1 MTQNTRLGL
10 LSSNQLKLIALIAM
24 TLDHIGKQLLP
35 QYPILQIIG
44 RLAFPLFAYMI
55 AEGCKY
61 TRNRKRYFYTIFII
75 GFLCQIVYFFAME
88 LLYLSV
94 LITFSLSILIIFA
107 IDYAIKPIGEWSDM
121 VKQYGTYKNI
131 AIIAARCILPIII
144 ISVVVYSCEV
154 LPYILWE
161 YYFDIDYGIWGVLMP
176 VAIYYG
182 KGKLSKLVLSAIM
195 ITLLAMSIEGIQWYS
210 LFALITL
217 LLYNGRRGK
226 LNMKNLF
233 YVYYPLHLV
242 VIYGIYLLIQ

>member
-44 RLAFPLFAYMI
+44 RLAFPIFAYMI

-61 TRNRKRYFYTIFII
+61 TRNRKRYFATIFIA
-75 GFLCQIVYFFAME
+75 GLLCQIVYYIAME
-88 LLYLSV
+88 SLYLCV

-107 IDYAIKPIGEWSDM
+107 IDYAIEPIREWHNM
-121 VKQYGTYKNI
+121 VKHYGAYKNI
-131 AIIAARCILPIII
+131 MIIVARCILPIVLICA
-144 ISVVVYSCEV
+144 VVYACEE
-154 LPYILWE
+154 LPDILWRK
-161 YYFDIDYGIWGVLMP
+161 YFDIDYGIWGVLMP
-176 VAIYYG
+176 VVIYYG

-210 LFALITL
+210 LFALIPL